1 MKELNRTDRL
11 TIATTML
18 AIILII
24 GLVTMRKPAV
34 EFAIPATE
42 VAKLATDPSYVIP
55 VTILAEMMKN
65 NDPALALI
73 DVRNPV
79 KFRQEHI
86 PSALNIPSADLLSE
100 QNLNLIKN
108 LAEEDK
114 KIIIYGGNHLE
125 ANGSWLI
132 LKQLG
137 INNLYILDA
146 GLEGYNLYR
155 QNLSVNLPFE
165 DVKSERPAYNYNEI
179 LNSFGTSSS
188 AQETGKTEPV
198 RITKKAKK
206 SAAEGGC

>member
-11 TIATTML
+11 TIATILL

-24 GLVTMRKPAV
+24 GLATMRKPAV

-42 VAKLATDPSYVIP
+42 TAGLATDPSFIIP
-55 VTILAEMMKN
+55 MSKLAEMMKN

-86 PSALNIPSADLLSE
+86 PSAMNISSADLLSD
-100 QNLNLIKN
+100 QNLETIKN
-108 LAEEDK
+108 FAGENK
-114 KIIIYGGNHLE
+114 NIILYGSNHLE
-125 ANGSWLI
+125 ANGPWLI

-137 INNLYILDA
+137 FENLYIL
-146 GLEGYNLYR
+146 EGGMELYNRYR
-155 QNLSVNLPFE
+155 QNISDNVPFDNE
-165 DVKSERPAYNYNEI
+165 KSERPAYNYNEI